1 MSITIAL
8 NKNKQQARAYWRPA
22 SDKNMDLSPT
32 DLRLVSFD
40 LYKTDEKYD
49 FKLTDIL
56 RRRHRPVLLILDGLG
71 DLVYSCRP
79 DDGSTEERFTPV
91 ITDKL
96 LEQAFLEARSMIKGE
111 DEAARSVTRRVTI
124 NKPDEK
130 CALVVMEKQFW
141 CVRVFELDG
150 GGLEVDTRFAALVEP
165 IGNPQSGNIDLDKVK
180 GLFRLSKREADVVE
194 ELVSGLTDKEI
205 ARQLGISVETVRA
218 YLKSVRAKLGVS
230 TRTAIVSV
238 VHNLR
243 DGGVSPQ

>member
-1 MSITIAL
+1 
-8 NKNKQQARAYWRPA
+8 
-22 SDKNMDLSPT
+22 MDLSPT

-56 RRRHRPVLLILDGLG
+56 RRRHRPVLLILDKFG

-79 DDGSTEERFTPV
+79 DNSSPDERASPV

-96 LEQAFLEARSMIKGE
+96 LQQAYLEARSLITGK
-111 DEAARSVTRRVTI
+111 DEPTRTVTRRVTI

-130 CALVVMEKQFW
+130 CALVVMGNQFW
-141 CVRVFELDG
+141 CVRVFDLDG
-150 GGLEVDTRFAALVEP
+150 GIDDVDTRYAALIEP
-165 IGNPQSGNIDLDKVK
+165 IGKPQSGHLDLEKVK
-180 GLFRLSKREADVVE
+180 GLFRLSKRESDVVE

-230 TRTAIVSV
+230 TRTAIVSI

-243 DGGVSPQ
+243 DDGASPK